1 MKKSDTTPLAYS
13 YAEDGKLYTSFH
25 WKLVEADYFNAIG
38 KELVNFAYLDGNQ
51 LYSVMLKLC
60 GDYMLL
66 AENQPNKDVVA
77 DVLLERYE
85 PWFRKNTYFTVYL
98 MSFLD
103 YLIDGSPDERVFPGT
118 SDADQE
124 LRKIAE
130 SQQGDAVPNVIAP
143 IFDAFQ
149 SKRELA
155 EAALRV
161 IYEDKADGLTPV
173 ERYYRHEQE
182 DPDFQERLSAT
193 FTVTL
198 GRRCTGDRSVTQL
211 TVLDTV
217 DDLLRYELFLLAT
230 QGKGYK
236 YCKNCGKPFIP
247 SGRSDTVYC
256 DRVMDGAD
264 KPCSEIGAYLA
275 DVKKVASDPVLS
287 AYRKAYQ
294 RLHKRV
300 ELGYM
305 EDDEFARWKDEA
317 AQKRDRC
324 MAGELDAEEFLAWVD
339 ATSRRR

>member
-60 GDYMLL
+60 GDYTFLT
-66 AENQPNKDVVA
+66 EKQPNKDVITDA
-77 DVLLERYE
+77 LLERYA

-98 MSFLD
+98 MGFLD
-103 YLIDGSPDERVFPGT
+103 YLIDGGLDKRVFPGT
-118 SDADQE
+118 SDADRE

-130 SQQGDAVPNVIAP
+130 AQQGDAAPNVIDP

-155 EAALRV
+155 EAALRA
-161 IYEDKADGLTPV
+161 IYEDDADDLTPV

-193 FTVTL
+193 FTVKL
-198 GRRCTGDRSVTQL
+198 GRRATGNRAVTQL
-211 TVLDTV
+211 TVLDTI
-217 DDLLRYELFLLAT
+217 DDLLRYELFLLVT

-247 SGRSDTVYC
+247 SGRADTVYC

-264 KPCSEIGAYLA
+264 RPCNKIGAYLA

-305 EDDEFARWKDEA
+305 EDGEFTRWKAEA
-317 AQKRDRC
+317 VQKRDSC
-324 MAGELDAEEFLAWVD
+324 MAGELDAEEFLTWVD